1 MNQSDTTSLLQQEAG
16 CAHNAAMTP
25 ISFDLDPRLANDTAW
40 LRDWP
45 LCKVLLMNDRRYSW
59 IVLVPRRSGVCEPFD
74 LKRADQA
81 QLWREVMHAGEILK
95 AAAPCTK
102 VNIGTL
108 GNIVRQLHIHIVAR
122 NEGDFAWPGP
132 VWGQGAPERF
142 ELAAL
147 ESRIA
152 AFRATLHPP
161 AD

>member
-1 MNQSDTTSLLQQEAG
+1 
-16 CAHNAAMTP
+16 MTP

-45 LCKVLLMNDRRYSW
+45 LCSLFLMNDQRYAW
-59 IVLVPRRSGVCEPFD
+59 IVLVPRRTGVTEPFD
-74 LKRADQA
+74 LKPADQA

-102 VNIGTL
+102 INVGTL

-132 VWGQGAPERF
+132 VWGQGTPVRF
-142 ELAAL
+142 EPAAL
-147 ESRIA
+147 AGRLE
-152 AFRATLHPP
+152 AFRNTLHPP